1 MLRVSSMSI
10 YMCRQFEVGFHF
22 RMVLLKVIESQELVT
37 IVFFKIIGMRIHVVG
52 KYLTLKLV

>member
-10 YMCRQFEVGFHF
+10 YMCRQCEVSFHF